1 MCADGIIASV
11 AHRPL
16 SDAVG
21 AALFGVSVNADLDDA
36 VIAGIRRIWVDRTIV
51 VFRDQGD
58 ILPERQ
64 IAFTARF
71 GSVAH
76 HTFSEFTMPGQPLI
90 AVVANVRRGD
100 KPIVGAQKS
109 GREWHSDSQY
119 LECPPSGSF
128 LVAKQ
133 LPPDRGDTL
142 FANMFAA
149 YDALPEATKHRIEG
163 MKVVHSRIQ
172 TWPIQHPDRP
182 PLTPEAAAKIPDRI
196 HPLVRTHPEN
206 GRKSL
211 FLGSLMWE
219 IVGLPSAE
227 GRELLA
233 ELLEHATS
241 DRFIYA
247 HEWRPGDAILWDNRS
262 GLHCATPFDES
273 AYTRIMWRTQ
283 IEGERPV

>member
-1 MCADGIIASV
+1 MSV

-21 AALFGVSVNADLDDA
+21 AEILGVSVNGTPGDE
-36 VIAGIRRIWVDRTIV
+36 VIAEVRRIWVDRTMV
-51 VFRDQGD
+51 VFRGQGD
-58 ILPERQ
+58 ISPEQQ
-64 IAFTARF
+64 IAFSARF
-71 GSVAH
+71 GQLAH

-133 LPPDRGDTL
+133 LPPSEGDTL
-142 FANMFAA
+142 FASMFAA
-149 YDALPEATKHRIEG
+149 YDALSDAMKQRIDR
-163 MKVVHSRIQ
+163 MQVVHSRIQ

-219 IVGLPSAE
+219 IVGLPNAE
-227 GRELLA
+227 GQQLLA

-241 DRFIYA
+241 DRFVYA
-247 HEWRPGDAILWDNRS
+247 HQWRPGDAILWDNRS
-262 GLHCATPFDES
+262 GIHCATPFDER

-283 IEGERPV
+283 IGGDRPY